1 MSAVGTNAEALKEA
15 SKRIQVRIRGCRLT
29 AWVDGEPAWRT
40 DEFGRGVWERKRGA
54 LDSPLLPPLRWRQ
67 IVDSNVRLGRAELRR
82 RAVMSVVCGSSAG
95 LWTTIGDLLDLE
107 NLDLMVSTGMI
118 ARKESD
124 DGRILYNYTDRAQY
138 SQTWNNE
145 TRLCR
150 GLVVDETGLVLARPF
165 PKFWNLSEHASP
177 DLPDIPDETFTVT
190 DKVDG
195 SLIVAYPHHGEL
207 AVNTRGSF
215 TSDQA
220 LAAREWLAEYSWTI
234 TKGETWLF
242 EWIAPDNRI
251 VVDYGQR
258 RECVLL
264 DVIDNATGRSIKSL
278 SSRHPFAEAESIPET
293 DLDSLPDRENA
304 EGYVVRFESGMRV
317 KVKHP
322 RYVEIHRALN
332 GLTDHRV
339 WEMLRL
345 GQGFDDLMEIVPD
358 ESYRWLDTTK
368 SALELQFAD
377 LLTRSEHEFRDIMET
392 IGEDGNRKG
401 FASLALK
408 SDLKAVLFVMLDD
421 KPEDRVHDLIWK
433 MIEP

>member
-1 MSAVGTNAEALKEA
+1 
-15 SKRIQVRIRGCRLT
+15 
-29 AWVDGEPAWRT
+29 
-40 DEFGRGVWERKRGA
+40 
-54 LDSPLLPPLRWRQ
+54 
-67 IVDSNVRLGRAELRR
+67 
-82 RAVMSVVCGSSAG
+82 
-95 LWTTIGDLLDLE
+95 
-107 NLDLMVSTGMI
+107 MI

-138 SQTWNNE
+138 SQIWTDE

-150 GLVVDETGLVLARPF
+150 GLVTDTDGCILARPF

-177 DLPDIPDETFTVT
+177 DLPDIPDEPFTVT
-190 DKVDG
+190 DKLDG
-195 SLIVAYPHHGEL
+195 SLICVYLHRGKL

-220 LAAREWLAEYSWTI
+220 LAAREWLAEYSWAI
-234 TKGETWLF
+234 SKGETWLF

-278 SSRHPFAEAESIPET
+278 NSRHPFAEAESIPVT

-304 EGYVVRFESGMRV
+304 EGYVVRFRSGMRV

-322 RYVEIHRALN
+322 RYVAIHRALN
-332 GLTDHRV
+332 GLNEHRV
-339 WEMLRL
+339 WEMLRK
-345 GQGFDDLMEIVPD
+345 GTSFDELLEIVPD
-358 ESYRWLDTTK
+358 ESYKWLDATK
-368 SALELQFAD
+368 SALEQQFAE
-377 LLTRSEHEFRDIMET
+377 LLARSEHEFNDILT
-392 IGEDGNRKG
+392 LIGEDGNRKE
-401 FASLALK
+401 FAAMALK
-408 SDLKAVLFVMLDD
+408 SDLRAVLFALLDD